1 MTVTR
6 HDTRDEGRA
15 EMDTGPGHR
24 LREARL
30 ANRITLDEVAA
41 RLHLDTK
48 LVEALESDQYA
59 ELPEPTFVR
68 GYLRGYARL
77 LDLPPAPIIE
87 SYDRHGFGA
96 PELIPDIG
104 SKPQAQSSDT
114 SVRLV
119 SFVVAGVLVVLMVS
133 WWHSQQ
139 NTIDVYPGGIGPE
152 TDEPAVL
159 QEGPTD
165 VEIAIESPGP
175 SAPPVAPSTPD
186 PEPAI
191 SDTARQV
198 ALAEPAELE
207 RDTPPTEVAVA
218 LIETPE
224 SSIPSPD
231 DVGTPEIA
239 NVSVAPPSTVPPA
252 PGTSTTGETTSAD
265 RLEIRFQHDS
275 WVEIYDRDEA
285 KLYYGLAKG
294 GVTVS
299 VTGKPPLQVLLGYAE
314 DVRIEYNGKP
324 FDPAPYIRR
333 DVARFTL
340 GEAAAQ

>member
-30 ANRITLDEVAA
+30 ASRITLDEVAA
-41 RLHLDTK
+41 RRHLDTK
-48 LVEALESDQYA
+48 LVEALESDQYG

-165 VEIAIESPGP
+165 VEIAIESAGP
-175 SAPPVAPSTPD
+175 SASP
-186 PEPAI
+186 
-191 SDTARQV
+191 V
-198 ALAEPAELE
+198 ALAEPAEPE

-231 DVGTPEIA
+231 DVVSPEIA
-239 NVSVAPPSTVPPA
+239 NVSVAPPSTERTA
-252 PGTSTTGETTSAD
+252 PGISTTVETTSTD
-265 RLEIRFQHDS
+265 RLEIHFQHDS

-294 GVTVS
+294 GVKVS

-324 FDPAPYIRR
+324 FDPVPYIRR

-340 GEAAAQ
+340 GEAAAR